1 MITGRTR
8 LCAILA
14 DPVAHVRTP
23 ETFNALMAA
32 RAQDAVLVPM
42 HVSAETLAV
51 VVTALRNIANLAG
64 FVVTVPHKTA
74 MVALC
79 DTLTDAARTVGAV
92 NIVRRTADGKLHG
105 HILDGEGFVS
115 GLRQSGIEPAGRS
128 AYIAGAGGAAS
139 AIAFALAAA
148 GVSRIGIWNR
158 TRAKAEDVAAR
169 LGGVQLAPEVRI
181 ESADPTGYDI
191 IVNATSLGLRE
202 ADPMPFATDRLTAAQ
217 IVAEIIMKPEWT
229 PLLLEAQR
237 RGCTVA
243 FGAPMLDCQLDLM
256 AAFMGLSA

>member
-14 DPVAHVRTP
+14 DPIAHVRTP

-32 RAQDAVLVPM
+32 GGQDAVLVPM
-42 HVSAETLAV
+42 HVTAETLAV
-51 VVTALRNIANLAG
+51 SVTALRDIANLAG
-64 FVVTVPHKTA
+64 FVVTVPHKAA

-92 NIVRRTADGKLHG
+92 NIVQRTADGKLRG

-128 AYIAGAGGAAS
+128 AYVAGAGGAAS

-158 TRAKAEDVAAR
+158 TRAKAEELSVR
-169 LGGVQLAPEVRI
+169 LGRMENAPEIRV
-181 ESADPTGYDI
+181 ENADPTGYDI
-191 IVNATSLGLRE
+191 VVNATSLGLRE
-202 ADPMPFATDRLTAAQ
+202 SDPMPFAADRLTADQ

-229 PLLLEAQR
+229 PLLLEAKG
-237 RGCTVA
+237 RGCRVA
-243 FGAPMLDCQLDLM
+243 LGAPMLDCQLRLM
-256 AAFMGLSA
+256 ADFMGVPA